1 MHMMLSMIRDEDG
14 AQLVEYGV
22 LLMLVALVAMSSIAL
37 IGPEING
44 IFTNVASVFYPKG
57 VSH

>member
-1 MHMMLSMIRDEDG
+1 MLLSMIRDEDG

-22 LLMLVALVAMSSIAL
+22 LLMLVALVALSAITL
-37 IGPEING
+37 IGPEVNG
-44 IFTNVASVFYPKG
+44 MFTNVAAVFTPKV